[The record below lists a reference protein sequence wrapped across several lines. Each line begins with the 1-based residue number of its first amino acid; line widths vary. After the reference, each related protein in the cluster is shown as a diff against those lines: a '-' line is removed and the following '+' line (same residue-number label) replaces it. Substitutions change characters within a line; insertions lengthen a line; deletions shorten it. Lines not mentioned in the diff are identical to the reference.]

1 MEKIIGSKI
10 SAADALNNLEFVR
23 KSKDEAKK
31 YEWLYHCT
39 SVEALISVI
48 ENREMWLSNL
58 KVVNDKEE
66 VGRIDVEEYE
76 KAYYVA
82 CFTYDSD
89 ITDEHWREY
98 GQSENKVLF
107 GVKTSWFKKKLSFL
121 DTNHTKIDDNCFK
134 ICNSFDEAIDYQV
147 KSIKNG
153 KNVPPPYYVIDY
165 GFYKVIYDDVLKK
178 NIKSKATWMIDGVHL
193 EEAAIVPTIPGII
206 KSTHGICIRN
216 GKDEYDKDWTSEKEV
231 RLKIGVNTNNKQ
243 IKDIG
248 VFYRQMAIQ
257 LSDIAF
263 SELPIK
269 FSPDMKLEQREKS
282 LKRIKSTLPGANVYE
297 I

>member
-1 MEKIIGSKI
+1 MRGKRGLLLAVVILLVFGIFAFQGADIETYAKGTTSKWTVTTSKKTYAYTGKKIKPKVTVKYKG
-10 SAADALNNLEFVR
+10 
-23 KSKDEAKK
+23 KK
-31 YEWLYHCT
+31 LKPKNYK
-39 SVEALISVI
+39 V
-48 ENREMWLSNL
+48 NF

-121 DTNHTKIDDNCFK
+121 DINHTKIDDNCFK

-153 KNVPPPYYVIDY
+153 KNVPPYYVIDY
-165 GFYKVIYDDVLKK
+165 GFYKVIYDDILKK
-178 NIKSKATWMIDGVHL
+178 NIKSKAISL
-193 EEAAIVPTIPGII
+193 
-206 KSTHGICIRN
+206 
-216 GKDEYDKDWTSEKEV
+216 
-231 RLKIGVNTNNKQ
+231 
-243 IKDIG
+243 
-248 VFYRQMAIQ
+248 
-257 LSDIAF
+257 LSKMMYLYA
-263 SELPIK
+263 K
-269 FSPDMKLEQREKS
+269 
-282 LKRIKSTLPGANVYE
+282 
-297 I
+297 